1 MYLQRLK
8 PEVLRMA
15 TGVIIWRSG
24 KILLLFFGGVM
35 GQYVRVKIA
44 VRQSLMMAGVMF
56 VWCHLETK
64 VDID

>member
-1 MYLQRLK
+1 
-8 PEVLRMA
+8 MA